1 MGKRFSFKKDDRY
14 VWQWHYECFECEKN
28 SADALHHIIASSNL
42 NYVPGSHNGSIFNS
56 APLCNH
62 TCHLGREAQLAKKI
76 PEFLVRTLMW
86 IESTDY
92 ERKQRDYDFIETY
105 QDLYEQYQS

>member
-1 MGKRFSFKKDDRY
+1 
-14 VWQWHYECFECEKN
+14 
-28 SADALHHIIASSNL
+28 
-42 NYVPGSHNGSIFNS
+42 
-56 APLCNH
+56 
-62 TCHLGREAQLAKKI
+62 
-76 PEFLVRTLMW
+76 VRTLMW